1 MLLSLRGGEIVEY
14 REVLACLLRDAWLMT
29 LEARLVLH
37 QMIPLKSKN
46 NKIKKKR
53 KEKLNYFFFLLGFTK
68 LPIKDFVGPSIEAKI
83 V

>member
-37 QMIPLKSKN
+37 QMRRGYRCPFYGIVDTLPL
-46 NKIKKKR
+46 
-53 KEKLNYFFFLLGFTK
+53 EAAALLLIRG
-68 LPIKDFVGPSIEAKI
+68 
-83 V
+83 